1 MGLFGGNEDKK
12 QQKVEAML
20 EKYGLNCLSDP
31 TDIQAVK
38 SISYDLVGN
47 KMIELGVALQGNGAD
62 AAKLSYLNAIM
73 QQNYIIIRQ
82 LDRLNQNIE
91 KMEK

>member
-31 TDIQAVK
+31 ADIQAVK
-38 SISYDLVGN
+38 NISYDLVGN